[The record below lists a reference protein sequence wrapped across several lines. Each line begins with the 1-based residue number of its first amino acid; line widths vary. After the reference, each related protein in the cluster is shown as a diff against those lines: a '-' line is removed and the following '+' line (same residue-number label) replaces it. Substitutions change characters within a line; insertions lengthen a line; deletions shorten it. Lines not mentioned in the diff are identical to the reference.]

1 MQSALLQPEEQV
13 LTTLNRDGS
22 RNWLFPRLSPGRF
35 LSQRRALAY
44 LLIGIFTLIP
54 YLKVAGRPILLFDFA
69 HREFTLFGFTFLPTD
84 TVLVTL
90 FFVSLFITVFLLT
103 ALFGRVWCGWA
114 CPQTV
119 YMEFVYRPIER
130 LFTGTSG
137 RGGKPARKVTGWRRP
152 AMYATYALVSVLL
165 AHTFLAY
172 FVGVDAL
179 VQWVQRSPFEHP
191 GSFLL
196 MVAVTAGMLF
206 NFAYFREQTCIVAC
220 PYGRFQSVL
229 LDRHSLIV
237 SYDPRRGEP
246 RGKGRV
252 GAAEPPV
259 GLALPVQRSAIDAAQ
274 APVSQR
280 GDCIDCGLC
289 VTTCPTGIDIRKGL
303 QMECVNCAQC
313 IDACDTVMRKIQKP
327 RGLIRYSSQAAISG
341 APHRMLRP
349 RVIFYPTL
357 LAIVLTILV
366 GALASRARVDVS
378 VLRSI
383 GAPFTVMDSGEVCNA
398 IRVKL
403 TNRTEQSETYRLEVH
418 ATGSAARL
426 VLTESELT
434 LKPREAHTEGV
445 QVIVPRGTF
454 SNGTL
459 KATLR
464 VFDSQGLAG
473 EIPLRLLGPSV
484 PGPAAARP

>member
-22 RNWLFPRLSPGRF
+22 RNWLYPRLSPGRF
-35 LSQRRALAY
+35 LAQRRALAY
-44 LLIGIFTLIP
+44 VLIGVFTLIP
-54 YLKVAGRPILLFDFA
+54 YFKVAGKPLLLFDFA
-69 HREFTLFGFTFLPTD
+69 NREFTLFGFTFLPTD

-90 FFVSLFITVFLLT
+90 FFVSLFVTIFLLT

-130 LFTGTSG
+130 LFAGTAG
-137 RGGKPARKVTGWRRP
+137 RGGRPARKVTGWRLP
-152 AMYATYALVSVLL
+152 AMYGAYALVSMFL

-179 VQWVQRSPFEHP
+179 IQWVQRSPFEHP

-196 MVAVTAGMLF
+196 MVGVTAGMMF

-246 RGKGRV
+246 RGKGR
-252 GAAEPPV
+252 GPRPETAAPV
-259 GLALPVQRSAIDAAQ
+259 TLPVQRSAAEPAALGA
-274 APVSQR
+274 APR
-280 GDCIDCGLC
+280 GDCVDCGLC

-313 IDACDTVMRKIQKP
+313 IDACDAVMDRLGKP
-327 RGLIRYSSQAAISG
+327 RGLIRYGSQASIAG
-341 APHRMLRP
+341 APRRMLRP
-349 RVIFYPTL
+349 RVIFYPAI
-357 LAIVLTILV
+357 LAIVLVIFAGVL
-366 GALASRARVDVS
+366 LSRSRVDVS
-378 VLRSI
+378 VIRNL
-383 GAPFTVMDSGEVCNA
+383 GAPFTVLDTGEVSNA
-398 IRVKL
+398 IRVKI
-403 TNRTEQSETYRLEVH
+403 TNRTERPETYRLEVV
-418 ATGSAARL
+418 ASGASARL
-426 VLTESELT
+426 ILSEPELT
-434 LKPREAHTEGV
+434 LAPREAHTEGL
-445 QVIVPRGTF
+445 QVIVPSSVFTGGRQDV
-454 SNGTL
+454 L
-459 KATLR
+459 LR
-464 VFDSQGLAG
+464 VHDSQGLARELTLG
-473 EIPLRLLGPSV
+473 LLGPSI
-484 PGPAAARP
+484 PATGGAAP